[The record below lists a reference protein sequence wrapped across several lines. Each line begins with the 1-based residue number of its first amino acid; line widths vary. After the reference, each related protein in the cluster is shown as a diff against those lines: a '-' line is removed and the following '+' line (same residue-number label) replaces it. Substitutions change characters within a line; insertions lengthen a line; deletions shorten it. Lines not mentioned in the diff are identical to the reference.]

1 MIFEVILNEMKFLT
15 ELFVLIYSFVVFT
28 DMKIT
33 SKKYKYIVCV
43 LFAVSMDIAVYL
55 LVPKMNLSIGIIL
68 LYITIVFVFRDS
80 IKRKSKY
87 FIVLYLSI
95 GIVEGLLLLLEQL
108 ILGYLN
114 IKTVENSSFYIN
126 YLIIFMIITVY
137 NKIKKKRKLL
147 HSAYSNYIGTICV
160 ILIVCGGCFY
170 FILKRNLDVSD
181 EGLTSFYITCT
192 FIGCIILM
200 AIFVFF
206 VKAERERLRYK
217 YESEFKG
224 DIMKANSEHFK
235 STIDNY
241 EEFRRQRHDFK
252 GHMVVMYDHV
262 KKKNYAALDEYMS
275 EIYGNYVLS
284 DTTIHVNYET
294 ADSVLNYFANKA
306 EQEGVD
312 FKCDGRF
319 RSKITMSPFQLCTCF
334 YNLLNNAL
342 EACRK
347 IESGEK
353 IILVTI
359 RSFRGTL
366 VLSFEN
372 SVAGPVEKS
381 YWATG
386 ASSKTNSKAHGLG
399 LLNVKNVIEELEGQ
413 MIFKNIETDNGSRF
427 RVEIILPPDDEA
439 DFMEVP

>member
-1 MIFEVILNEMKFLT
+1 MLFEVILNEMIFLI
-15 ELFVLIYSFVVFT
+15 ELFVLIYSLVVFT
-28 DMKIT
+28 DLKIT
-33 SKKYKYIVCV
+33 SKKYKHMVCV
-43 LFAVSMDIAVYL
+43 LFAVIINSVIFLFIPKIIAPTEVL
-55 LVPKMNLSIGIIL
+55 LF
-68 LYITIVFVFRDS
+68 YITIICNFDGSF
-80 IKRKSKY
+80 IRKSKY
-87 FIVLYLSI
+87 FIVLYLTT
-95 GIVEGLLLLLEQL
+95 GIVEVLLLLLEQL
-108 ILGYLN
+108 ISEYLN
-114 IKTVENSSFYIN
+114 IRTDENSLFYIN
-126 YLIIFMIITVY
+126 YFIIMMIITVY
-137 NKIKKKRKLL
+137 AKIKKKKKVLN
-147 HSAYSNYIGTICV
+147 SAYSNYIGIMCV
-160 ILIVCGGCFY
+160 ILIVCSACFY
-170 FILKRNLDVSD
+170 FIFKRNMNMSAK
-181 EGLTSFYITCT
+181 GLTSFYIICT

-206 VKAERERLRYK
+206 VKAERERLHYK
-217 YESEFKG
+217 YESEFK
-224 DIMKANSEHFK
+224 DNLMKANSEHYK
-235 STIDNY
+235 STIENY

-275 EIYGNYVLS
+275 EVYDNYVLS

-306 EQEGVD
+306 EQEGID
-312 FKCDGRF
+312 FECDGRF

-353 IILVTI
+353 VILVTI

-372 SVAGPVEKS
+372 SVAEPVEKS

-386 ASSKTNSKAHGLG
+386 VSSKANSKAHGLG
-399 LLNVKNVIEELEGQ
+399 LLNVKNVVEELEGQ
-413 MIFKNIETDNGSRF
+413 MIFKNIETDKGCRF
-427 RVEIILPPDDEA
+427 RVEVILPPNNEA